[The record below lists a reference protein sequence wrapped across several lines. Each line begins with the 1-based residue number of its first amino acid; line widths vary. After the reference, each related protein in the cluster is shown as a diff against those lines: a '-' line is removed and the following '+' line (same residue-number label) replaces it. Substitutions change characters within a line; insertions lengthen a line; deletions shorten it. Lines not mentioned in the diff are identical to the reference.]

1 MLPPTPPPGR
11 ETLAEPTVLGWQL
24 PLPPRDSR
32 DRAKGLTVDTSAAG
46 LAPAGLAPA
55 VSPPVTPPRPIG
67 CHGGAC
73 TMAGCAGKPDDVQ
86 SNPFSRSPATKWIRL
101 TCYATKEQPTP
112 ICKKCTAYLRKHYTG
127 QTDLTTQNRA
137 MIAGFCAE
145 VDFDICCAKCG
156 SWSSSSACA
165 AAGNFVCTNCDWR
178 GGTKNPAT
186 GKQFSPKRA
195 SPAPQRQV
203 AEADPSLRLSAAEPQ
218 PELQPEPQS
227 SRGRAR
233 SDYSSGC
240 SPAFSKIRPR
250 GPSLLESP
258 APTAIRAGSA
268 DSPGMLSSIG
278 AGSAESA
285 STLSSTRSRNLTA
298 ESMTP
303 SLFEELR
310 PDSSETPWQ
319 VDNIGS
325 DLAMSPWPSAEVG
338 SFGAAPL
345 PPAFSAGNSP
355 APAGPSPLQT
365 LLGTSNLSPAPYDM
379 PFRSTEAQLNEMQSL
394 VSELTM
400 SGQGANA
407 MRALRALSASPMA
420 ATPAED

>member
-1 MLPPTPPPGR
+1 MTRMLQEEASLSTALLKARTKSQRSGR
-11 ETLAEPTVLGWQL
+11 
-24 PLPPRDSR
+24 
-32 DRAKGLTVDTSAAG
+32 AAG
-46 LAPAGLAPA
+46 
-55 VSPPVTPPRPIG
+55 PVAPPRPIG

-73 TMAGCAGKPDDVQ
+73 TMAGCAGKKKHVQ
-86 SNPFSRSPATKWIRL
+86 PRPFSRSPANKWIRL

-112 ICKKCTAYLRKHYTG
+112 VCKKCTAYLRKHYTG

-137 MIAGFCAE
+137 MIAGFCAQ

-165 AAGNFVCTNCDWR
+165 AAGNFVCTSCDWR

-195 SPAPQRQV
+195 SPAPQRQL

-250 GPSLLESP
+250 GQSLLESP

-268 DSPGMLSSIG
+268 DSVNMLSSIG
-278 AGSAESA
+278 SAESA
-285 STLSSTRSRNLTA
+285 LPGTLSSTRSRNLTA

-345 PPAFSAGNSP
+345 PPAFNSP
-355 APAGPSPLQT
+355 APAGPSPLQK
-365 LLGTSNLSPAPYDM
+365 LLGTNTLSPAPFDM

-400 SGQGANA
+400 RGQGAHA

-420 ATPAED
+420 GTPAED